1 MAAALRLRVFL
12 IKHSMVMNFVS
23 TPITKKKKKE
33 RKKMRGNPQTN
44 GNK

>member
-12 IKHSMVMNFVS
+12 INRYIVMNFVS

-33 RKKMRGNPQTN
+33 RKKMRGNPQPN